1 MGASSS
7 IHTGQQQHIHIC
19 GPVGKYTDKIQILK
33 NTLEDNGFQVTIT
46 CNNNSIS
53 ENNIFKSDLV
63 VCCISQETS
72 TYYDQLREMDIFER
86 CYKKS
91 CYLMFDS
98 GINPEEKGW
107 VKAHIENKSWIKCES
122 IHDISHTTEFLKKHI
137 NSL

>member
-7 IHTGQQQHIHIC
+7 IHTGQQPHIHIC
-19 GPVGKYTDKIQILK
+19 GPVGKYTNKIQFLK
-33 NTLEDNGFQVTIT
+33 NTLEDNGFQVTMT

-91 CYLMFDS
+91 CYLMLDS

-107 VKAHIENKSWIKCES
+107 VKVHIQNKPWIKCES